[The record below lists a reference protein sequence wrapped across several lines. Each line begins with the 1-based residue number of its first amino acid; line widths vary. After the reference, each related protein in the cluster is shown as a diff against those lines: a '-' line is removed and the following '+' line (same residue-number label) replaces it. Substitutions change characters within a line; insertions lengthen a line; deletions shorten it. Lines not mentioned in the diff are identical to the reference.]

1 MIALLVLHFA
11 LSFLISIC
19 CIPLLF
25 IRYGHASSSNTA
37 SLQPGPE
44 TSTTDNDGTTTS
56 SKSAESSKVT
66 KTESTKNEPV
76 KSKQASLQK
85 HKFTLPTGLN
95 NAICLLLSNP
105 FLWLVI
111 LGTCSKLEFQL
122 DKFRNLIQY
131 FRLELVVEELT
142 NLQNQFTKIGLQQ
155 VLLGPVETLYGI
167 VSCFDRLNNWIWLVV
182 VLSWVP
188 VWFTCVLFSL
198 IDVSCSDYFWLN

>member
-25 IRYGHASSSNTA
+25 IRYGHASSSNTE
-37 SLQPGPE
+37 SLQYDSE
-44 TSTTDNDGTTTS
+44 TTTTDNGTTAS
-56 SKSAESSKVT
+56 SESTELDVT
-66 KTESTKNEPV
+66 KTESSIEKVKEEPV
-76 KSKQASLQK
+76 TSEQASLPK
-85 HKFTLPTGLN
+85 SKFTLPTGLN

-131 FRLELVVEELT
+131 FRLELVLEELT
-142 NLQNQFTKIGLQQ
+142 NLQNQFNKVGLKQ

-182 VLSWVP
+182 VISWVP

-198 IDVSCSDYFWLN
+198 IDVSCNDYF